1 MDESVGKTTGEEV
14 ESGVNTGTG
23 AGVIVDVDVDVG
35 GRTSAVVSTGSVE
48 AEELVSIDEVSA
60 GKITLVVD
68 EVATGVGTIF
78 GAGACVAVVRDDVD
92 VDDAD
97 EVDVTASSVGDTS
110 LVVVE
115 ELVVALSVATLEDDV
130 ATTSA
135 SDDADVD
142 ESEAVPMDGSAEVAS
157 VALALALDVRAREA
171 RAKSSIATTDEEE
184 VKVVATLLI
193 TCALACGSAEADD
206 DDDVAVD
213 VVGSAGSAG
222 SAGAGAGAGAG
233 ALGVDGSDETA
244 GVGVVVSAVD
254 TTIDA
259 NCTPA

>member
-115 ELVVALSVATLEDDV
+115 ELVVALSVATLDDDV
-130 ATTSA
+130 AATDV
-135 SDDADVD
+135 SDDADVDVD

-157 VALALALDVRAREA
+157 VALALALDVRTREA
-171 RAKSSIATTDEEE
+171 KAKSLLRATDEEE
-184 VKVVATLLI
+184 VVVVASLLI
-193 TCALACGSAEADD
+193 TCALACGSAEAG
-206 DDDVAVD
+206 DDDVV
-213 VVGSAGSAG
+213 
-222 SAGAGAGAGAG
+222 GAG
-233 ALGVDGSDETA
+233 ALGFDGSDETA
-244 GVGVVVSAVD
+244 GVGVSI
-254 TTIDA
+254 IDA